1 MVLKDDCF
9 KVPSSQATEA
19 LEAAST
25 LLDWCKEDTNKK
37 QFIVFSKWL
46 VVSLNNCFTVSDRK
60 FSAQTEKMWEKYH
73 ELRVSDSFTGEWD
86 KLFQDSLGKQ
96 AMSTLFQYVS
106 RQVFKELL
114 ANDHAVCD
122 AYNDIQP
129 SPLTWEEE
137 NALR

>member
-1 MVLKDDCF
+1 MLVARVSVSQTPSASELVLTKISMVLKDDCF

-60 FSAQTEKMWEKYH
+60 FSAQMEKMWEKYH
-73 ELRVSDSFTGEWD
+73 ELWVSDSFTGE
-86 KLFQDSLGKQ
+86 
-96 AMSTLFQYVS
+96 
-106 RQVFKELL
+106 
-114 ANDHAVCD
+114 
-122 AYNDIQP
+122 
-129 SPLTWEEE
+129 
-137 NALR
+137 